1 MDTNDFYS
9 ISRTTSNVY
18 LFFSGNGLANNKE
31 FYLDC
36 ANTIAKDVQNMAY
49 PMSVVKIFFYW
60 KNDDGVSPGWH
71 SCYPEFLSPG
81 IVGYGGY
88 GDWDTSIPGNLYRL
102 IL

>member
-49 PMSVVKIFFYW
+49 PMSVVRANSQGYPSYSPNCLMSLIFLKIDFYLD
-60 KNDDGVSPGWH
+60 KAPKK
-71 SCYPEFLSPG
+71 F
-81 IVGYGGY
+81 IM
-88 GDWDTSIPGNLYRL
+88 
-102 IL
+102 